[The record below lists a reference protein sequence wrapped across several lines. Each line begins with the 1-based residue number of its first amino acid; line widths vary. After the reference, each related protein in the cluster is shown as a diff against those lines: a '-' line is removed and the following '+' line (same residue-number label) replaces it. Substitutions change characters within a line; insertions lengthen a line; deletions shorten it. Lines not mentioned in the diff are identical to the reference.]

1 MNKFKLLY
9 SKLINKLFL
18 IKKYRKSYSDY
29 YLKNRKIIYSFLRE
43 KRITNIKPVHK
54 EIWKLWYNTSYYI
67 GKYNGK
73 SIFIKVMG
81 NLLKDCF
88 DNEILVNKY
97 IDDNSKWL
105 KNRKPELL
113 FGLNLDNLYILVYEN
128 IDMKDIKLSQS
139 VENDIKIAMKEF
151 SRIGILHTDFG
162 LTNIASFENKTLFI
176 GYGTLLCPD
185 SNMIRIRNDANYNH
199 LSKLSKE
206 AREICNDADFYYD
219 DATHIDVDMSEN
231 DNINFLV
238 GKDDCYYAK
247 LGTII
252 NQYKLEYNGD
262 VYLLVK
268 V

>member
-29 YLKNRKIIYSFLRE
+29 YLKNRKIIYSFLWE

-139 VENDIKIAMKEF
+139 VENDIKIAMKMWNF
-151 SRIGILHTDFG
+151 
-162 LTNIASFENKTLFI
+162 
-176 GYGTLLCPD
+176 
-185 SNMIRIRNDANYNH
+185 
-199 LSKLSKE
+199 
-206 AREICNDADFYYD
+206 
-219 DATHIDVDMSEN
+219 
-231 DNINFLV
+231 INFTGFLV
-238 GKDDCYYAK
+238 PFGCS
-247 LGTII
+247 
-252 NQYKLEYNGD
+252 EFC
-262 VYLLVK
+262 
-268 V
+268 